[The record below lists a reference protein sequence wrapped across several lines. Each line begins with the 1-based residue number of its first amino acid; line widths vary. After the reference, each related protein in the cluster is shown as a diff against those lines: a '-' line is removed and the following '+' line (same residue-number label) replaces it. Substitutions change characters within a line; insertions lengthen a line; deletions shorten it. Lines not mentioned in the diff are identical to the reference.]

1 MVIMIYIQEYK
12 AITRHFCGIF
22 FRENFLPVASG
33 ELCIRDGKF
42 VHPRRE
48 ICASASGIKL
58 LGQVWGI
65 KYEKSRARFRPDA
78 KY

>member
-33 ELCIRDGKF
+33 ELCIRERNKTSWAMGYK
-42 VHPRRE
+42 V
-48 ICASASGIKL
+48 
-58 LGQVWGI
+58 
-65 KYEKSRARFRPDA
+65 
-78 KY
+78 